1 VQSRIRE
8 ADEVIRV
15 EVEEGASDW
24 QHATGAGQGR
34 RGRLTKRPDTVKR
47 ANRQQMLDE
56 DVRNEVW
63 QNCLEAVQ

>member
-1 VQSRIRE
+1 
-8 ADEVIRV
+8 
-15 EVEEGASDW
+15 
-24 QHATGAGQGR
+24 
-34 RGRLTKRPDTVKR
+34 LTKRSDTVKR